1 MKKLFLLLLLATIGT
16 FAQDS
21 FIMKKDGSKIIA
33 ENGTLDVII
42 RDKRI
47 IYKLPGKTWE
57 KYVTFKDLD
66 YAQFGNYIFK
76 SFKID
81 GKQQAF
87 FVLAQDAEKMLVG
100 LAVTYTTTSGSMSSS
115 RTVYDLYIIDNEGN
129 VIDNTR
135 FNDRMNKK
143 QSELRMLMPEKVKA
157 NFPSC
162 TELLKRIEKYQDF
175 DAMNFSV
182 LGFLEDP
189 YFQQCNKN

>member
-1 MKKLFLLLLLATIGT
+1 MKKLLLLLLLVTVSA

-21 FIMKKDGSKIIA
+21 FILKTDGTKIIA
-33 ENGTLDVII
+33 QNSSLDVII

-57 KYVTFKDLD
+57 KYVPFKDLD

-81 GKQQAF
+81 GKQKAF
-87 FVLAQDAEKMLVG
+87 FVLAQDAEKLLVG
-100 LAVTYTTTSGSMSSS
+100 LAVTYTTTNGNMSSS
-115 RTVYDLYIIDNEGN
+115 TTEYDLYIIDNQGN

-135 FNDRMNKK
+135 FNDRMSKK

-157 NFPSC
+157 NFPNCS
-162 TELLKRIEKYQDF
+162 ELLKRVEKYQDF
-175 DAMNFSV
+175 DVMNFSA

-189 YFQQCNKN
+189 YFQQCN